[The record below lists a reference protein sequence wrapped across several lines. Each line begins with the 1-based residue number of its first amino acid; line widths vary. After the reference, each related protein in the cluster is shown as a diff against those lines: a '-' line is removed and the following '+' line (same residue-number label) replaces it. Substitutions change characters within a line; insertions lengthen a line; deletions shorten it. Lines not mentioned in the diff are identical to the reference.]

1 MSNEIDKQLE
11 YFKNKDIDEELQK
24 AYKNAEEFSIIPLL
38 KLVYLTTKIDLYKD
52 FKLPCKLSSE
62 KGKELKS
69 GEVLLEKE
77 NNSPVR
83 ESGTE
88 TTELFRVNKKIK
100 VYLDIVDKNY
110 NLTNSINDCKLLSE
124 NIFELNNE
132 PNENLK
138 NQIIGIITF
147 LTQSIKVV
155 FDSLKNKYQ
164 ELTEYD
170 LMLSDNTTIYLD
182 YDLDFRVGVKF
193 EEIIE

>member
-38 KLVYLTTKIDLYKD
+38 KLIYLTTKIDLYKD

-62 KGKELKS
+62 KSKELKS
-69 GEVLLEKE
+69 GEVLLTKE
-77 NNSPVR
+77 NNLPVGQ
-83 ESGTE
+83 SGTE

-132 PNENLK
+132 QNENLK
-138 NQIIGIITF
+138 NQIISIITF

-164 ELTEYD
+164 ELTEYN